1 MDVNEQRSGLIG
13 LRPPEINH
21 LHPVGAIRDVLV
33 RLDGKLILPVLG
45 CGLLRLGRCIGACQ
59 NRQWREQQGS
69 EEEGGF
75 H

>member
-45 CGLLRLGRCIGACQ
+45 CGLLRLGRRIG
-59 NRQWREQQGS
+59 G
-69 EEEGGF
+69 
-75 H
+75 